1 MYDNKNHL
9 LRSHIIAL
17 MNYLKSNECVR
28 ACMRAWCVCVCV
40 CVCVCGW
47 MCVCVLDQVLPSLMR
62 LYTKKTEIC
71 SSYRL
76 AAGEKILHMES
87 FALLN

>member
-28 ACMRAWCVCVCV
+28 GTCVSVCL
-40 CVCVCGW
+40 CVCVCGGGGGGGT
-47 MCVCVLDQVLPSLMR
+47 VRVRVRVRVRS
-62 LYTKKTEIC
+62 
-71 SSYRL
+71 
-76 AAGEKILHMES
+76 GV
-87 FALLN
+87 ALTDTFVYQEN